1 MMQFRE
7 RAVGHDK
14 TNVRHGRKRTVGH
27 FVTTRPMRSPG
38 VKRDAC
44 FGDTERIGKTEGL
57 LLRNE
62 IPFKFARFITAR
74 PITETMVPE
83 FNAVDGCS
91 TAKPVEIVGSVRLE
105 RITENSEISFQPV
118 CLTIPPFRYGAVRK
132 NASPLPCRHNGSAQN
147 YEDCRREDALPTGRP
162 QTAGTATTTFQANRR
177 QEKQAS

>member
-1 MMQFRE
+1 M
-7 RAVGHDK
+7 
-14 TNVRHGRKRTVGH
+14 KRNA
-27 FVTTRPMRSPG
+27 
-38 VKRDAC
+38 D
-44 FGDTERIGKTEGL
+44 FGNAKRIGEPESP
-57 LLRNE
+57 LLRSK
-62 IPFKFARFITAR
+62 ILLKLSRRVTLRTIAKSV
-74 PITETMVPE
+74 VPKL
-83 FNAVDGCS
+83 NAVDGCS

>member
-14 TNVRHGRKRTVGH
+14 TNVGHGRKRTVGH

-38 VKRDAC
+38 MKRDAC

-57 LLRNE
+57 LLRSK
-62 IPFKFARFITAR
+62 ILFKFARFITAR

-83 FNAVDGCS
+83 FNAVNGRS

-105 RITENSEISFQPV
+105 RITENSEISFQSV

-132 NASPLPCRHNGSAQN
+132 NASLLPCRRNGSGQN
-147 YEDCRREDALPTGRP
+147 CGDCRRAD
-162 QTAGTATTTFQANRR
+162 
-177 QEKQAS
+177 

>member
-1 MMQFRE
+1 MMQFRK

-14 TNVRHGRKRTVGH
+14 TNVGHGRKRTVGH

-38 VKRDAC
+38 MKRDAC

-57 LLRNE
+57 LLRSK
-62 IPFKFARFITAR
+62 ILFKFARFITAR

-83 FNAVDGCS
+83 FNAVNGRS

-105 RITENSEISFQPV
+105 RINENSEISFQSV

-132 NASPLPCRHNGSAQN
+132 NASLLPCRRNGSGQN
-147 YEDCRREDALPTGRP
+147 CGDCRRAD
-162 QTAGTATTTFQANRR
+162 
-177 QEKQAS
+177 